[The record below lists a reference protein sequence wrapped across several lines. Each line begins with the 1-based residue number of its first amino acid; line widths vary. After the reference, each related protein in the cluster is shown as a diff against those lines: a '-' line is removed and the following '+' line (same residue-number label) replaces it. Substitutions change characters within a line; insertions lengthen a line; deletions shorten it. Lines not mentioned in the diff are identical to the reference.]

1 MKQLSNQ
8 LYLKEK
14 ILLKINLKDKIG
26 RGYATFWNFKG
37 RYRVCKGGRGSKKST
52 TTAMW
57 IIYNMMKMPLANT
70 LVVRQTFNTH
80 LDSTWVQL
88 KWATQQLG
96 VAHLWTF
103 SKSPLKATY
112 NPTGQVI
119 LFRGL
124 DDPMSITSITVPIG
138 YLCWCWFE
146 EAYQVKSEDAF
157 DKVDMSIRGEL
168 PEGYFKQ
175 ITLTFNPWSDKHWL
189 KKRFFDEPNDE
200 DKLAITTNY
209 LCNEWLGEDDI
220 KLFNHIQTK
229 FPKRYK
235 VEGLGDWGI
244 IDGLVFDNWK
254 IEEFDHTKI
263 KGELLVGLDFGY
275 VNDPTALICSILDEQ
290 NKKLY
295 IFDEHCQKGMLND
308 AIAQMITN
316 KGYSK
321 STIIADS
328 AEQKSIEEIKRK
340 GIYRIKP
347 AVKGGGSIVQGI
359 QQLLQY
365 DIIVHP
371 SCEETIKE
379 LENYAWDVDKEGTG
393 INKPIDAYNHCI
405 DALRYSLQCVGQKLQ
420 TASKSKWGF

>member
-1 MKQLSNQ
+1 M
-8 LYLKEK
+8 
-14 ILLKINLKDKIG
+14 KINLKDKIG

-275 VNDPTALICSILDEQ
+275 VNDPTALVCSILDEQ

>member
-1 MKQLSNQ
+1 MLLLS
-8 LYLKEK
+8 LLSLRGK

-157 DKVDMSIRGEL
+157 NKVDMSIRGEL
-168 PEGYFKQ
+168 PDGYFKQ

-200 DKLAITTNY
+200 DK
-209 LCNEWLGEDDI
+209 
-220 KLFNHIQTK
+220 
-229 FPKRYK
+229 
-235 VEGLGDWGI
+235 
-244 IDGLVFDNWK
+244 
-254 IEEFDHTKI
+254 
-263 KGELLVGLDFGY
+263 
-275 VNDPTALICSILDEQ
+275 
-290 NKKLY
+290 
-295 IFDEHCQKGMLND
+295 
-308 AIAQMITN
+308 
-316 KGYSK
+316 
-321 STIIADS
+321 
-328 AEQKSIEEIKRK
+328 
-340 GIYRIKP
+340 
-347 AVKGGGSIVQGI
+347 
-359 QQLLQY
+359 
-365 DIIVHP
+365 
-371 SCEETIKE
+371 
-379 LENYAWDVDKEGTG
+379 
-393 INKPIDAYNHCI
+393 
-405 DALRYSLQCVGQKLQ
+405 
-420 TASKSKWGF
+420 

>member
-1 MKQLSNQ
+1 M
-8 LYLKEK
+8 
-14 ILLKINLKDKIG
+14 KINLKSKIG

-37 RYRVCKGGRGSKKST
+37 RYRVCKGGRGSKKSA

-88 KWATQQLG
+88 KWAAQQLG

-124 DDPMSITSITVPIG
+124 DDPMSITSITVPVG

-200 DKLAITTNY
+200 DKLAMTTNY
-209 LCNEWLGEDDI
+209 LCNEWLGDDDI
-220 KLFNHIQTK
+220 KLFNSMKIK

-263 KGELLVGLDFGY
+263 KGELLIGLDFGF

-308 AIAQMITN
+308 AIAQMIIN

-347 AVKGGGSIVQGI
+347 AAKGGGSIVQGI

-393 INKPIDAYNHCI
+393 VNKPIDAYNHCI

>member
-1 MKQLSNQ
+1 M
-8 LYLKEK
+8 
-14 ILLKINLKDKIG
+14 KINLKDKIG
-26 RGYATFWNFKG
+26 RGYATCWNFKG

-146 EAYQVKSEDAF
+146 EAYQVRSEDAF
-157 DKVDMSIRGEL
+157 NKVDMSIRGEL
-168 PEGYFKQ
+168 PDGYFKQ

-200 DKLAITTNY
+200 DKLAMTTNY
-209 LCNEWLGEDDI
+209 LCNEWLGDDDI
-220 KLFNHIQTK
+220 KLFNHMEAK
-229 FPKRYK
+229 FPKRYR

-244 IDGLVFDNWK
+244 IDGLIFDNWK

-263 KGELLVGLDFGY
+263 KGELLIGLDFGF

-340 GIYRIKP
+340 GIYKIKP
-347 AVKGGGSIVQGI
+347 ATKGGGSIVQGI

-420 TASKSKWGF
+420 TAPKSKWGF

>member
-1 MKQLSNQ
+1 M
-8 LYLKEK
+8 
-14 ILLKINLKDKIG
+14 KINLKDKIG

-124 DDPMSITSITVPIG
+124 DDPMSITSITVPVG

-175 ITLTFNPWSDKHWL
+175 ITLTFNPWSDRHWL

-275 VNDPTALICSILDEQ
+275 VNDPTALVCSILDEQ

-405 DALRYSLQCVGQKLQ
+405 DALRYSLQCVGQKLK
-420 TASKSKWGF
+420 TAPKSKWGF

>member
-1 MKQLSNQ
+1 M
-8 LYLKEK
+8 
-14 ILLKINLKDKIG
+14 KINLKDKIG

-220 KLFNHIQTK
+220 KLFSHIQTK

-275 VNDPTALICSILDEQ
+275 VNDPTALVCSILDEQ

>member
-1 MKQLSNQ
+1 M
-8 LYLKEK
+8 
-14 ILLKINLKDKIG
+14 KINLKDKIG

-275 VNDPTALICSILDEQ
+275 VNDPTALVCSILDEQ

-328 AEQKSIEEIKRK
+328 AEQKSIEEIRRK

-405 DALRYSLQCVGQKLQ
+405 DALRYSLQCVGQKLK
-420 TASKSKWGF
+420 TAPKSKWGF

>member
-1 MKQLSNQ
+1 M
-8 LYLKEK
+8 
-14 ILLKINLKDKIG
+14 KINLKDKIG

-124 DDPMSITSITVPIG
+124 DDPMSITSITVPVG

-157 DKVDMSIRGEL
+157 NKVDMSIRGEL
-168 PEGYFKQ
+168 PDGYFKQ
-175 ITLTFNPWSDKHWL
+175 ITLTFNPWSDRHWL
-189 KKRFFDEPNDE
+189 KRRFFDEPNDE

-209 LCNEWLGEDDI
+209 LCNEWLGDDDI
-220 KLFNHIQTK
+220 KLFNNMKIK
-229 FPKRYK
+229 FPKRYR
-235 VEGLGDWGI
+235 VEGLGEWGI
-244 IDGLVFDNWK
+244 IDGLIFDNWK
-254 IEEFDHTKI
+254 VKEFDHTKI
-263 KGELLVGLDFGY
+263 KGELLIGLDFGY
-275 VNDPTALICSILDEQ
+275 VNDPTALVCSILDEQ

-308 AIAQMITN
+308 AIAQMIIN

-347 AVKGGGSIVQGI
+347 ATKGGGSIVQGI

-405 DALRYSLQCVGQKLQ
+405 DALRYSLQCVGQKLK
-420 TASKSKWGF
+420 TAPKSKWGF

>member
-1 MKQLSNQ
+1 M
-8 LYLKEK
+8 
-14 ILLKINLKDKIG
+14 KINLKSKIG

-157 DKVDMSIRGEL
+157 NKVDMSIRGEL

-220 KLFNHIQTK
+220 KLFNHMETK

-244 IDGLVFDNWK
+244 IDGLIFDNWK

-393 INKPIDAYNHCI
+393 VNKPIDAYNHCI

>member
-1 MKQLSNQ
+1 M
-8 LYLKEK
+8 
-14 ILLKINLKDKIG
+14 KINLKDKIG

-175 ITLTFNPWSDKHWL
+175 ITLTFNPWSDRHWL
-189 KKRFFDEPNDE
+189 KRRFFDEPNDE

-405 DALRYSLQCVGQKLQ
+405 DALRYSLQCVGQKLK
-420 TASKSKWGF
+420 TAPKSKWGF

>member
-1 MKQLSNQ
+1 M
-8 LYLKEK
+8 
-14 ILLKINLKDKIG
+14 KINLKDKIG

-124 DDPMSITSITVPIG
+124 DDPMSITSITVPVG

-200 DKLAITTNY
+200 DKLAMTTNY
-209 LCNEWLGEDDI
+209 LCNEWLGADDI

-254 IEEFDHTKI
+254 IEKFDHTEI
-263 KGELLVGLDFGY
+263 KGELLIGLDFGY

>member
-1 MKQLSNQ
+1 
-8 LYLKEK
+8 
-14 ILLKINLKDKIG
+14 
-26 RGYATFWNFKG
+26 
-37 RYRVCKGGRGSKKST
+37 
-52 TTAMW
+52 
-57 IIYNMMKMPLANT
+57 
-70 LVVRQTFNTH
+70 
-80 LDSTWVQL
+80 
-88 KWATQQLG
+88 
-96 VAHLWTF
+96 
-103 SKSPLKATY
+103 
-112 NPTGQVI
+112 
-119 LFRGL
+119 
-124 DDPMSITSITVPIG
+124 MSITSITVPIG

-175 ITLTFNPWSDKHWL
+175 ITLTFNPWSDRHWL
-189 KKRFFDEPNDE
+189 TRRFFDEPNDE

-235 VEGLGDWGI
+235 VQGLGDWGI

-308 AIAQMITN
+308 AIAQMIVD
-316 KGYSK
+316 KGYGK

-405 DALRYSLQCVGQKLQ
+405 DALRYSLQCVGQKLK
-420 TASKSKWGF
+420 TAPKSKWGF

>member
-1 MKQLSNQ
+1 M
-8 LYLKEK
+8 
-14 ILLKINLKDKIG
+14 KINLKDKIG

-175 ITLTFNPWSDKHWL
+175 ITLTFNPWSDRHWL
-189 KKRFFDEPNDE
+189 KRRFFDEPNDE

-308 AIAQMITN
+308 AIAQMIVD
-316 KGYSK
+316 KGYGK

-393 INKPIDAYNHCI
+393 VNKPIDAYNHCI
-405 DALRYSLQCVGQKLQ
+405 DALRYSLQCVGQKLK
-420 TASKSKWGF
+420 TAPKSKWGF

>member
-1 MKQLSNQ
+1 M
-8 LYLKEK
+8 
-14 ILLKINLKDKIG
+14 KINLKDKIG

-275 VNDPTALICSILDEQ
+275 VNDPTALVCSILDEQ

-308 AIAQMITN
+308 AIAQMIVD
-316 KGYSK
+316 KGYGK

-405 DALRYSLQCVGQKLQ
+405 DALRYSLQCVGQKLK
-420 TASKSKWGF
+420 TAPKSKWGF

>member
-1 MKQLSNQ
+1 M
-8 LYLKEK
+8 
-14 ILLKINLKDKIG
+14 KINLKDKIG

-146 EAYQVKSEDAF
+146 EAYQVRSEDAF
-157 DKVDMSIRGEL
+157 NKVDMSIRGEL
-168 PEGYFKQ
+168 PDGYFKQ

-200 DKLAITTNY
+200 DKLAMTTNY
-209 LCNEWLGEDDI
+209 LCNEWLGDDDI
-220 KLFNHIQTK
+220 KLFNHMEAK
-229 FPKRYK
+229 FPKRYR

-244 IDGLVFDNWK
+244 IDGLIFDNWK

-263 KGELLVGLDFGY
+263 KGELLIGLDFGF

-340 GIYRIKP
+340 GIYKIKP
-347 AVKGGGSIVQGI
+347 ATKGGGSIVQGI

-420 TASKSKWGF
+420 TAPKSKWGF

>member
-1 MKQLSNQ
+1 MNLLS
-8 LYLKEK
+8 LKEK

-275 VNDPTALICSILDEQ
+275 VNDPTALVCSILDEQ

>member
-1 MKQLSNQ
+1 M
-8 LYLKEK
+8 
-14 ILLKINLKDKIG
+14 KINLKDKIG

-175 ITLTFNPWSDKHWL
+175 ITLTFNPWSDRHWL
-189 KKRFFDEPNDE
+189 KRRFFDEPNDE

-220 KLFNHIQTK
+220 KLFNHMQTK

-254 IEEFDHTKI
+254 IEKFDHTKI

-308 AIAQMITN
+308 AIAQMIVD
-316 KGYSK
+316 KGYGK

-405 DALRYSLQCVGQKLQ
+405 DALRYSLQCVGQKLK
-420 TASKSKWGF
+420 TAPKSKWGF

>member
-1 MKQLSNQ
+1 M
-8 LYLKEK
+8 
-14 ILLKINLKDKIG
+14 KINLKSKIG

-124 DDPMSITSITVPIG
+124 DDPMSITSITVPVG

-200 DKLAITTNY
+200 DKLAMTTNY
-209 LCNEWLGEDDI
+209 LCNEWLGDDDI
-220 KLFNHIQTK
+220 KLFNSIKIK

-263 KGELLVGLDFGY
+263 KGELLIGLDFGF

-308 AIAQMITN
+308 AIAQMIIN

-347 AVKGGGSIVQGI
+347 AAKGGGSIVQGI

-393 INKPIDAYNHCI
+393 VNKPIDAYNHCI

>member
-1 MKQLSNQ
+1 M
-8 LYLKEK
+8 
-14 ILLKINLKDKIG
+14 KINLKDKIG

-52 TTAMW
+52 TTAQW

-124 DDPMSITSITVPIG
+124 DDPMSITSITVPVG

-200 DKLAITTNY
+200 DKLAMTTNY

-220 KLFNHIQTK
+220 KLFSHMEAK
-229 FPKRYK
+229 FPKRYR

-244 IDGLVFDNWK
+244 IDGLIFDNWK

-263 KGELLVGLDFGY
+263 KGELLIGLDFGF

-308 AIAQMITN
+308 AIAQMIIN
-316 KGYSK
+316 KGYGK

-347 AVKGGGSIVQGI
+347 ATKGGGSIVQGI

-393 INKPIDAYNHCI
+393 VNKPIDAYNHCI

-420 TASKSKWGF
+420 TAPKSKWGF

>member
-1 MKQLSNQ
+1 M
-8 LYLKEK
+8 
-14 ILLKINLKDKIG
+14 KINLKDKIG

-124 DDPMSITSITVPIG
+124 DDPMSITSITVPVG

-220 KLFNHIQTK
+220 KLFNHMQTK

-275 VNDPTALICSILDEQ
+275 VNDPTALVCSILDEQ

-393 INKPIDAYNHCI
+393 VNKPIDAYNHCI
-405 DALRYSLQCVGQKLQ
+405 DALRYSLQCVGQKLK
-420 TASKSKWGF
+420 TAPKSKWGF

>member
-1 MKQLSNQ
+1 M
-8 LYLKEK
+8 
-14 ILLKINLKDKIG
+14 KINLKSKIG

-157 DKVDMSIRGEL
+157 NKVDMSIRGEL
-168 PEGYFKQ
+168 PAGYFKQ

-220 KLFNHIQTK
+220 KLFNHMQMK

-244 IDGLVFDNWK
+244 IDGLIFDNWK

-275 VNDPTALICSILDEQ
+275 VNDPTALICSVLDEQ

-321 STIIADS
+321 SAIIADS

-393 INKPIDAYNHCI
+393 VNKPIDAYNHCI

>member
-1 MKQLSNQ
+1 MLLLS
-8 LYLKEK
+8 LLSLRGK

-52 TTAMW
+52 TTAQW

-124 DDPMSITSITVPIG
+124 DDPMSITSITVPVG

-200 DKLAITTNY
+200 DKLAMTTNY
-209 LCNEWLGEDDI
+209 LCNEWLGDDDI
-220 KLFNHIQTK
+220 KLFNSMKIK
-229 FPKRYK
+229 FPKRYR

-263 KGELLVGLDFGY
+263 KGELLIGLDFGF

-308 AIAQMITN
+308 AIAQMIIN
-316 KGYSK
+316 KGYGK

-347 AVKGGGSIVQGI
+347 AAKGGGSIVQGI

-393 INKPIDAYNHCI
+393 VNKPIDAYNHCI

>member
-1 MKQLSNQ
+1 M
-8 LYLKEK
+8 
-14 ILLKINLKDKIG
+14 KINLKSKIG

-157 DKVDMSIRGEL
+157 NKVDMSIRGEL
-168 PEGYFKQ
+168 PAGYFKQ

-220 KLFNHIQTK
+220 KLFNHMQMK

-244 IDGLVFDNWK
+244 IDGLIFDNWK

-275 VNDPTALICSILDEQ
+275 VNDPTALICSVLDEQ

-393 INKPIDAYNHCI
+393 VNKPIDAYNHCI

>member
-1 MKQLSNQ
+1 M
-8 LYLKEK
+8 
-14 ILLKINLKDKIG
+14 KINLKDKIG

-124 DDPMSITSITVPIG
+124 DDPMSITSITVPVG

-175 ITLTFNPWSDKHWL
+175 ITLTFNPWSDRHWL
-189 KKRFFDEPNDE
+189 KRRFFDEPNDE

>member
-1 MKQLSNQ
+1 M
-8 LYLKEK
+8 
-14 ILLKINLKDKIG
+14 KINLKDKIG

-124 DDPMSITSITVPIG
+124 DDPMSITSITVPVG

-275 VNDPTALICSILDEQ
+275 VNDPTALVCSILDEQ

-308 AIAQMITN
+308 AIAQMIVD
-316 KGYSK
+316 KGYGK

-405 DALRYSLQCVGQKLQ
+405 DALRYSLQCVGQKLK
-420 TASKSKWGF
+420 TAPKSKWGF

>member
-1 MKQLSNQ
+1 M
-8 LYLKEK
+8 
-14 ILLKINLKDKIG
+14 KINLKDKIG

-175 ITLTFNPWSDKHWL
+175 ITLTFNPWSDRHWL

-316 KGYSK
+316 NGYSK

-371 SCEETIKE
+371 SCEETIKQ

-393 INKPIDAYNHCI
+393 INKPIDADNHCI
-405 DALRYSLQCVGQKLQ
+405 DALRYSLQCVGQKLK
-420 TASKSKWGF
+420 TAPKSKWGF

>member
-1 MKQLSNQ
+1 M
-8 LYLKEK
+8 
-14 ILLKINLKDKIG
+14 KINLKDKIG

-175 ITLTFNPWSDKHWL
+175 ITLTFNPWSDRHWL
-189 KKRFFDEPNDE
+189 KRRFFDEPNDE

-371 SCEETIKE
+371 CCEETIKE

-405 DALRYSLQCVGQKLQ
+405 DALRYSLQCVGQKLK
-420 TASKSKWGF
+420 TAPKSKWGF

>member
-1 MKQLSNQ
+1 M
-8 LYLKEK
+8 
-14 ILLKINLKDKIG
+14 KINLKDKIG

-52 TTAMW
+52 TTAQW

-124 DDPMSITSITVPIG
+124 DDPMSITSITVPVG

-200 DKLAITTNY
+200 DKLAMTTNY
-209 LCNEWLGEDDI
+209 LCNEWLGDDDI
-220 KLFNHIQTK
+220 KLFNNMKIK
-229 FPKRYK
+229 FPKRYR

-263 KGELLVGLDFGY
+263 KGELLIGLDFGF

-308 AIAQMITN
+308 AIAQMIIN
-316 KGYSK
+316 KGYGK

-347 AVKGGGSIVQGI
+347 AAKGGGSIVQGI

-393 INKPIDAYNHCI
+393 VNKPIDAYNHCI

-420 TASKSKWGF
+420 TAPKSKWGF

>member
-1 MKQLSNQ
+1 M
-8 LYLKEK
+8 
-14 ILLKINLKDKIG
+14 KINLKDKIG

-103 SKSPLKATY
+103 TKSPLKATY

-124 DDPMSITSITVPIG
+124 DDPMSITSITVPVG

-200 DKLAITTNY
+200 DKLATTTNY

>member
-1 MKQLSNQ
+1 M
-8 LYLKEK
+8 
-14 ILLKINLKDKIG
+14 KINLKDKIG

-157 DKVDMSIRGEL
+157 NKVDMSIRGEL
-168 PEGYFKQ
+168 PDGYFKQ
-175 ITLTFNPWSDKHWL
+175 ITLTFNPWSDRHWL
-189 KKRFFDEPNDE
+189 KRRFFDEPNDE

-209 LCNEWLGEDDI
+209 LCNEWLGDDDI
-220 KLFNHIQTK
+220 KLFNNMKIK

-235 VEGLGDWGI
+235 VEGLGEWGI
-244 IDGLVFDNWK
+244 IDGLIFDNWK
-254 IEEFDHTKI
+254 VKEFDHTKI

-275 VNDPTALICSILDEQ
+275 VNDPTALVCSILDEQ

-308 AIAQMITN
+308 AIAQMIVD
-316 KGYSK
+316 KGYGK

-347 AVKGGGSIVQGI
+347 ATKGGGSIVQGI

-405 DALRYSLQCVGQKLQ
+405 DALRYSLQCVGQKLK
-420 TASKSKWGF
+420 TAPKSKWGF

>member
-1 MKQLSNQ
+1 M
-8 LYLKEK
+8 
-14 ILLKINLKDKIG
+14 KINLKDKIG

-405 DALRYSLQCVGQKLQ
+405 DALRYSLQCVGQKLK
-420 TASKSKWGF
+420 TSSKSKWGF

>member
-1 MKQLSNQ
+1 M
-8 LYLKEK
+8 
-14 ILLKINLKDKIG
+14 KINLKDKIG

-124 DDPMSITSITVPIG
+124 DDPMSITSITVPVG

-175 ITLTFNPWSDKHWL
+175 ITLTFNPWSDRHWL

-308 AIAQMITN
+308 AIAQMIVD
-316 KGYSK
+316 KGYGK

-347 AVKGGGSIVQGI
+347 ATKGGGSIVQGI

-393 INKPIDAYNHCI
+393 VNKRIDAYNHCI
-405 DALRYSLQCVGQKLQ
+405 DALRYSLQCVGQKLK
-420 TASKSKWGF
+420 TAPKSKWGF

>member
-1 MKQLSNQ
+1 M
-8 LYLKEK
+8 
-14 ILLKINLKDKIG
+14 KINLKDKIG

-124 DDPMSITSITVPIG
+124 DDPMSITSITVPVG

-175 ITLTFNPWSDKHWL
+175 ITLTFNPWSDRHWL

-220 KLFNHIQTK
+220 KLFNQIQTK

-275 VNDPTALICSILDEQ
+275 VNDPTALVCSILDEQ

-308 AIAQMITN
+308 AIAQMIVD
-316 KGYSK
+316 KGYGK

-405 DALRYSLQCVGQKLQ
+405 DALRYSLQCVGQKLK
-420 TASKSKWGF
+420 TAPKSKWGF

>member
-1 MKQLSNQ
+1 M
-8 LYLKEK
+8 
-14 ILLKINLKDKIG
+14 KINLKDKIG

-209 LCNEWLGEDDI
+209 RCNEWLGEDDI

-308 AIAQMITN
+308 AIAQMIVD
-316 KGYSK
+316 KGYGK

-405 DALRYSLQCVGQKLQ
+405 DALRYSLQCVGQKLK
-420 TASKSKWGF
+420 TAPKSKWGF

>member
-1 MKQLSNQ
+1 M
-8 LYLKEK
+8 
-14 ILLKINLKDKIG
+14 KINLKSKIG

-146 EAYQVKSEDAF
+146 EAYQIKSEDAF
-157 DKVDMSIRGEL
+157 NKVDMSIRGEL
-168 PEGYFKQ
+168 PAGYFKQ

-220 KLFNHIQTK
+220 KLFNHMQTK

-244 IDGLVFDNWK
+244 IDGLIFDNWK

-393 INKPIDAYNHCI
+393 VNKPIDAYNHCI

>member
-1 MKQLSNQ
+1 M
-8 LYLKEK
+8 
-14 ILLKINLKDKIG
+14 KINLKDKIG

-124 DDPMSITSITVPIG
+124 DDPMSITSITVPVG

-229 FPKRYK
+229 FPKRYR

>member
-1 MKQLSNQ
+1 MLLLS
-8 LYLKEK
+8 LLSLRGK

-175 ITLTFNPWSDKHWL
+175 ITLTFNPWSDRHWL

-405 DALRYSLQCVGQKLQ
+405 DALRYSLQCVGQKLK
-420 TASKSKWGF
+420 TAPKSKWGF

>member
-1 MKQLSNQ
+1 M
-8 LYLKEK
+8 
-14 ILLKINLKDKIG
+14 KINLKDKIG

-124 DDPMSITSITVPIG
+124 DDPMSITSITVPVG

-220 KLFNHIQTK
+220 KLFSHIQKK

-275 VNDPTALICSILDEQ
+275 VNDPTALVCSILDEQ

-321 STIIADS
+321 SAIIADS